1 MRMINNYITIPEDI
15 IQPFQIVIMK
25 TMVQKKNLCNK
36 MLCGEKV
43 KTYMHMMTTNE
54 IHVS

>member
-36 MLCGEKV
+36 MCGEKV